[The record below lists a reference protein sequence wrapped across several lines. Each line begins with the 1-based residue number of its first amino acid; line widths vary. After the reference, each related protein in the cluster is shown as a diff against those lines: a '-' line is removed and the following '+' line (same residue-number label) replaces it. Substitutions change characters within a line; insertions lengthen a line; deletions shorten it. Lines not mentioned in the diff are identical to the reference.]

1 MEESMRSFRA
11 AHRFAVAATIVAFG
25 LAAAGAAESTSA
37 AFLGKP
43 APAFSLPDSQGKT
56 HELSEFTTGKGA
68 VVIWV
73 STQCP
78 VSNAYNERMSA
89 IAKEYQGKGLNF
101 VGINSNKEEK
111 STEIAEHSKQHGF
124 SFPVLKDEGNKIA
137 DLYGASVTPEVYVID
152 AKGTLR
158 YHGRIDDNM
167 KESGVT
173 TQDLRAALDLLVAGQ
188 EITKAESK
196 AFGCTI
202 KRINKAGA

>member
-1 MEESMRSFRA
+1 MRSIRA
-11 AHRFAVAATIVAFG
+11 AHCFALALTVAACG
-25 LAAAGAAESTSA
+25 LTAARAAESASA

-56 HELSEFTTGKGA
+56 RSLSEFATGKGA

-78 VSNAYNERMSA
+78 VSNAYNDRMAS
-89 IAKEYQGKGLNF
+89 IAKEYQAKGLNF

-111 STEIAEHSKQHGF
+111 TEEVAEHAKQHGLT
-124 SFPVLKDEGNKIA
+124 FPVLKDEGNKIA
-137 DLYGASVTPEVYVID
+137 DLYGASVTPEVYVVD

-188 EITKAESK
+188 EISKAESK